1 MDQALLRELA
11 QFKLLFKRI
20 TQKAVDIEKLI
31 SDLDYGRELLTQAE
45 NTDDETLVVMA
56 LDLKDKL
63 GLLPQPR
70 AAEVRPAEAAV
81 GAKQSDKYIR
91 GARG

>member
-11 QFKLLFKRI
+11 QFKMLFRRN
-20 TQKAVDIEKLI
+20 TQSAVDIEKLI
-31 SDLDYGRELLTQAE
+31 SDPVYGREILTVAE

-70 AAEVRPAEAAV
+70 AAEAKPAESAV
-81 GAKQSDKYIR
+81 DAKLGDKYVR